1 MFFSHFHFY
10 SGKVHDANGNL
21 MFKIGVAKIGVAS
34 IKDASG
40 VKIGSANLS
49 SNSVRYCDRPIRL
62 GTAADSIKYTFE
74 SKREKWGGMK
84 IFAEIMQGSTVIGE
98 VRGDL
103 VGESVISLDGK
114 VAAKV
119 TYLGIWK
126 REIEIVSGVDS
137 AFVVMVVHALYSEY
151 ALRTN
156 GMLLVLCA
164 FINFINAIVVMAI
177 LLKRFG

>member
-40 VKIGSANLS
+40 VKIGSANGWG
-49 SNSVRYCDRPIRL
+49 NRPIRF
-62 GTAADSIKYTFE
+62 GTAIDNKKYTFE

-98 VRGDL
+98 LRGDL
-103 VGESVISLDGK
+103 VGETVISLDGK

-126 REIEIVSGVDS
+126 REIDIESGVDS
-137 AFVVMVVHALYSEY
+137 AFVVMVVHALYREY

-156 GMLLVLCA
+156 EKLLVLCA
-164 FINFINAIVVMAI
+164 FINFINFIVVMAI